1 MAKKKETAGIV
12 ANKAAEKTQ
21 KEQTRNVVRPSASVS
36 APDPAKQV
44 RQVALNKLIQ
54 ANTVQNDIAN
64 RKLGRG
70 YTYLTDPNADKYILE
85 SFNRGNPLSKVSGGA
100 SSNAMNTGLPD
111 WSKDLVRSQTIPDYL
126 DERAKNLTTAIG
138 DFVTGYQNPYKQ
150 QIRDTDREALAYMS
164 EDEQKEYSYL
174 LGKDSI
180 NGTHTAKEYADSLR
194 NKNVYKEALRRFKNY
209 QNANAAGRLA
219 HDIADPFVA
228 GIDNATQGATKRFAN
243 FVTGKNEVEDPSV
256 MENYFGMMSESAA
269 NNGNKLPL
277 INHTPEEVLQNIA
290 FMQGNMAPSQ
300 LAGGVGG
307 MLGAGEK
314 VAAAI
319 GASAMFPQ
327 VAGSAYNET
336 LRETGDVDKARLYA
350 LASGMNE
357 AAGEYLLGG
366 VENVSGGF
374 INDWAT
380 KNLPKQLAKAEGKTL
395 MSSAA
400 HALARALSNPIT
412 GFIMNGAQEGM
423 EEIVQGT
430 VDTVL
435 RNAILNEDNK
445 VDPFSEDNLYSAFVA
460 ALSVYGSNLAPSIAN
475 TAQRNAFGNQ
485 AMEVYRDMGLDYQT
499 LADSMPVSDADYTS
513 QYGLVDKQKRD
524 AALEAQALA
533 QSLAEKEKAGVKI
546 KGSEKAD
553 LAEAISNVQDNV
565 SEHIGN
571 KLRAQDLEMKP
582 MRDAEMVENV
592 RGGFDESGKTAFDSV
607 SGDKIQKARPFAAYY
622 NMGRFGTQVSE
633 NMQQAA
639 QEVGM
644 TSEEISSAMRA
655 GAADANNLFPTKA
668 TTEMQ
673 KIMKNIKAKGRQG
686 TATFEGVNYN
696 DLTTQQKLRV
706 DFSQALLN
714 KALGMDVRFI
724 QSNAVDGKYVG
735 ANGAYETINGRPTI
749 TLDVN
754 AGMNYE
760 SDWTGQMTDIKT
772 LLPTVS
778 HELTHYL
785 EKANKDAY
793 QQIAQTVVGA
803 LQKSGKYSRG
813 LSFNEILNA
822 ERTRLDNVEQRT
834 HTNDDALHEIVAR
847 ACEDM
852 LSGNKVAMQ
861 AFENLDANTKKTIA
875 DHIKEIF
882 DNIRDFFE
890 QMLTGY
896 RSDSAEARAIRQ
908 NMEEFE
914 KIRDMWNKALGDIT
928 ETVPAAD
935 VVEETTADQPVQAAF
950 SMRQFAKALDY
961 DLVFNSE
968 GIPFKI
974 VDPATGEAVTHV
986 TLEQMKQTSM
996 GTLVQAALE
1005 NGTIDSKTADEQLK
1019 MFADLMNLTL
1029 RYDEASL
1036 PMIWEIAGSYL
1047 FSSVKTNADAQYATT
1062 IDYGT
1067 ICSKTQALIDV
1078 LSNTM
1083 VKKGR
1088 GLTRD
1093 EVIAAYN
1100 KTANQGL
1107 SVPCPV
1113 CYVFS
1118 RWMGVPSLLETMSNC
1133 QERFGNESEAEIQA
1147 YIKRMIKEYG
1157 DAKAINNEKTK
1168 VQNKMATLER
1178 NLQKA
1183 IADKDLA
1190 KQKQI
1195 AKETQD
1201 LQQKLNDLES
1211 FNWVTQVRC
1220 KPNGK
1225 GYTLDRAYKPV
1236 PKDVLFDLRKS
1247 DDFASKYPKSWK
1259 YRTTRGAGMGKAI
1272 MPYSGA
1278 SLGDFIKGNKD
1289 RWVEAKNP
1297 FTTKNAKAAKNAV
1310 ARAITRAKCQNL
1322 IGGQRFQSTS
1332 DYRAEWGIDYLMTF
1346 LECQAAGSQVQLYT
1360 KVIEAVDLFATAGA
1374 EVNLSIM
1381 PKDNG
1386 YIVHKDG
1393 TKELVFSNVTG
1404 VDFNEAYKKVQQYDN
1419 VQMILVGINDE
1430 HIRLAMAD
1438 DRIGFIIPWHS
1449 SGNSKETLKTLMKA
1463 VGETLDVGT
1472 NVDYSDYQTDKVIDN
1487 SPRMQRLRQ
1496 FRKEIIQG
1504 KLWANYGSRQ
1514 AKVLTAEERSLLD
1527 ENPYLADL
1535 YRRFYQDTSAQEYGL
1550 KLNGKQ
1556 ASSIFPYEY
1565 WDKSL
1570 TVKDADIN
1578 GRRFQEYC
1586 ASLGLQPRFV
1596 EKFGNDPGYWKLLID
1611 RSMYNNDGTYHA
1623 PNAIDVTNVQIE
1635 QMPMEVNSNN
1645 YKDMSKI
1652 SQATMDT
1659 LMALDDAKDDLAAT
1673 DDVYTGEIVEDGA
1686 EDYGGVEY
1694 SHRVTATEKLPGTDI
1709 NLLDYLNQQIE
1720 NGEYITTY
1728 KAFLKVGN
1736 QYYSPMATFD
1746 VDEEKNVVMRT
1757 GIEIHE
1763 GEENDWLASDGKLTP
1778 EKAASMPIVIDP
1790 TSPYGFYYGKYN
1802 LVKGDENGN
1811 KVKNGDVEAAYNP
1824 YQHSSNL
1831 VVNDQFATYYKRPG
1845 VVVVECRI
1853 PLSEIN
1859 NPYWAPYAKDAT
1871 GKHEWKSGMIAG
1883 QLEKTDRDVYMTRY
1897 IQPVR
1902 ELSHREVA
1910 EKIRDYVLKE
1920 EHWVNMY
1927 FNDLHPEVAK
1937 ELEKMGIEI
1946 DQYGDN
1952 SHIKNTAMNNPD
1964 RFGNRMPVDLRDRVR
1979 AEREPGRAA
1988 REARSNTK
1996 EAKALR
2002 EKFKTEQAA
2011 ARAEAARVNRQRAD
2025 EALAL
2030 MDRGEAARIE
2040 AERNRL
2046 AAKEAAK
2053 AEERARKKA
2062 KKNKQYSMRGDY
2074 APTFYSKLQQEI
2086 GNFKGDKIGA
2096 ASVESYLKGK
2106 GVKDE
2111 EIKWSGIRQY
2121 LEGKKSVNKQE
2132 LMDYLKANELV
2143 IEEKTLGRNPVFT
2156 EVDAGDNAKQ
2166 FSSIEEIREY
2176 YESKYGEEVESED
2189 YDEYMDQ
2196 YSFWIGDD
2204 EFVFNVSS
2212 GDDNT
2217 HWSGYSLKG
2226 GANYREILFKIPNS
2240 DYSNLAMNAHWGEQG
2255 VLAHARVQD
2264 FTSEDGGKVLF
2275 VEEIQSDWHNEG
2287 QSKGYRKYAD
2297 REDYKGWAKRFSEDK
2312 AIQGLA
2318 KNLRKSGGLLYHDI
2332 QSSVIYSLRQNI
2344 EDAVRNGTVEKLP
2357 EFYKKAGNYDLS
2369 PKEIKAINGFAES
2382 YSMAVENEGTPDA
2395 PFRDSYTNFVL
2406 KDLLRMAAEGD
2417 YDYLAWTPGAMQ
2429 EQRWSKEYAEGY
2441 RIEYDQD
2448 IPKFLKKYG
2457 KQWGAGLTEIQLD
2470 TGYTDDDGNPRFDG
2484 NAITQTVPAI
2494 DVNDAMKE
2502 SVLYAGQPMF
2512 SQRNVDL
2519 DQRLDELVQ
2528 KYGAHPKGEKA
2539 VKDVAVPEQT
2549 SDGKRVRRY
2558 VRTVLESGV
2567 TSDMMD
2573 DEIKA
2578 KILKEGLSYEPVT
2591 DKDAG
2596 EYAASVLR
2604 IGGVERAQKEWNKAR
2619 SETAMTKDA
2628 MAVGQELLR
2637 EYAKQGDV
2645 ENVVKMVTELAAEG
2659 TRAGQTIQAMR
2670 MLKKYATESPEIGLG
2685 YIQKTVDIMNR
2696 EAKAK
2701 MGKRYKEM
2709 KIDQR
2714 LADEYVKASTKDQID
2729 AALGKIYKNLGSQ
2742 VQKTAGEEVIDRLR
2756 TWRYSA
2762 MLGNPRTHVRNFV
2775 GNALFVPAV
2784 TMKNAIGSVLEAGA
2798 KQKTKSLFTTKA
2810 ARQFAAQDALEMRDL
2825 LQGNA
2830 DKSIRQLI
2838 EGERKTFTNPLL
2850 NKFTKLNGDALE
2862 YEDWIF
2868 LRYHYQ
2874 NALAQY
2880 LSANKLNPNAL
2891 DGKELAKARQ
2901 YAVKEAQKATYRDA
2915 NKVSTWLNQSHG
2927 AGAVVKYMMEGMMPF
2942 KKTPTNI
2949 LRRGIEY
2956 SPAMIVERLTKGI
2969 YDLNKGN
2976 ITVNEWID
2984 GLASGLT
2991 GTALFGLGMFLASTG
3006 AVLGGYGDD
3015 DEKKKKKLKGE
3026 QEYAAKIGDY
3036 TYTIDWAAPAA
3047 LPLFIGVETMYG
3059 LRKDGN
3065 FNMDD
3070 MSKAVARLIDPMINM
3085 SMLQGLNDTLDAI
3098 SYSDD
3103 KLSALTAETVYSLL
3117 GQYVPTILGQ
3127 VARTI
3132 DTTQRVNYQD
3142 ANKGMS
3148 KNMLYFL
3155 EKMQNKIPYMTFSN
3169 DPYLD
3174 EFGRKNVTES
3184 RMIAFIQNFI
3194 SPGYIKKSDNDRV
3207 VKAVTRLSEQTEE
3220 DVLPKKMPKY
3230 IGTKE
3235 DRMDLTS
3242 RQYYR
3247 FQRDAGTM
3255 SYNIIDN
3262 MLDDDRY
3269 IGLDADQ
3276 QAAAIKMGY
3285 DYAKA
3290 AARKEL
3296 QPEYELKGDSK
3307 KIYEAYENDGTL
3319 PYDTILNLSMLHDVT
3334 DGVTGDKDE
3343 NGKTI
3348 QGSEKKNTIEAILN
3362 SSGTASDK
3370 AKMYEMSYPEDKVY
3384 KKWRGSNYSGVDYMK
3399 HYSAINNF
3407 HGDKKQESVIDY
3419 IKHQTDNIDKQ
3430 KLMWEIAGYK
3440 LDSEKGGV
3448 VTTDGNFN
3456 KKMGY
3461 K

>member
-1 MAKKKETAGIV
+1 MAKKKETAGV
-12 ANKAAEKTQ
+12 VSNKAVVKTQ
-21 KEQTRNVVRPSASVS
+21 NAQTRNTAKPSASVS
-36 APDPAKQV
+36 MPDTEQQV
-44 RQVALNKLIQ
+44 RRTAINKLAQ
-54 ANTVQNDIAN
+54 ANGVKTNIRSQ
-64 RKLGRG
+64 KLGN
-70 YTYLTDPNADKYILE
+70 TYSYLNDPQADKYILE
-85 SFNRGNPLSKVSGGA
+85 SFNRGNPLSKVSGGP
-100 SSNAMNTGLPD
+100 SGNAANNGMPE
-111 WSKDLVRSQTIPDYL
+111 WSKDLVRSQTIPDFIR
-126 DERAKNLTTAIG
+126 ERTQNLTSTVE
-138 DFVTGYQNPYKQ
+138 DFISGYKNPYKQ
-150 QIRDTDREALAYMS
+150 QIANTDKEALAYMT

-180 NGTHTAKEYADSLR
+180 NGTTNASKYAESLR

-209 QNANAAGRLA
+209 QNSNTAGRII
-219 HDIADPFVA
+219 HDIADPYVA
-228 GIDNATQGATKRFAN
+228 GIDNAVQGSTKRFAN

-256 MENYFGMMSESAA
+256 MENYYGMMSDSAA
-269 NNGNKLPL
+269 NSGNKIPI

-314 VAAAI
+314 VASALGAA
-319 GASAMFPQ
+319 AMFPQ

-336 LRETGDVDKARLYA
+336 LRDTGDVDKARLYA
-350 LASGMNE
+350 LASGVNE
-357 AAGEYLLGG
+357 AGGEYFLGG
-366 VENVSGGF
+366 LENVSGGF

-380 KNLPKQLAKAEGKTL
+380 KNLPKSLARAEGKTL
-395 MSSAA
+395 LANASR
-400 HALARALSNPIT
+400 ALAKVLMNPAT

-435 RNAILNEDNK
+435 RNAILGENNE

-460 ALSVYGSNLAPSIAN
+460 ALSVYGSNLGPSIAN
-475 TAQRNAFGNQ
+475 NAQRNAYGNQ
-485 AMEVYRDMGLDYQT
+485 AMQVFRDMGYDYQK
-499 LADSMPVSDADYTS
+499 LADTMPVSEENYTS
-513 QYGLVDKQKRD
+513 ELGLVDKQKLQD
-524 AALEAQALA
+524 AQEAQALA
-533 QSLAEKEKAGVKI
+533 QSLATKEGAGARIKA
-546 KGSEKAD
+546 SEKAD
-553 LAEAISNVQDNV
+553 LAEAINKVQDNY
-565 SEHIGN
+565 SEHMGN
-571 KLRAQDLEMKP
+571 KLRAQDLELKP
-582 MRDAEMVENV
+582 MRDAEMVENI
-592 RGGFDESGKTAFDSV
+592 RGGFNENGKTAFDAM
-607 SGDKIQKARPFAAYY
+607 SGDKVQKARAFAAYY
-622 NMGRFGTQVSE
+622 NMGRFGTDVSE
-633 NMQQAA
+633 NMQQTAR
-639 QEVGM
+639 EVGL
-644 TSEEISSAMRA
+644 TSEEMSSALRA
-655 GAADANNLFPTKA
+655 GAEDANNLFPTKA
-668 TTEMQ
+668 SAEM
-673 KIMKNIKAKGRQG
+673 KRIAKNIKAKGRQG
-686 TATFEGVNYN
+686 SVKFDGVDYN
-696 DLTTQQKLRV
+696 SLTTQQKMRV
-706 DFSQALLN
+706 DFSEALLT
-714 KALGMDVRFI
+714 KGLGVDVVFV
-724 QSNAVDGKYVG
+724 QSGVEDGKYQG
-735 ANGAYETINGRPTI
+735 ANGAYQTINGRPTI

-778 HELTHYL
+778 HELTHFL

-793 QQIAQTVVGA
+793 QQIAQSVVGA
-803 LQKSGKYSRG
+803 LQKSGKYSKG
-813 LSFNEILNA
+813 LSFNEILNE
-822 ERTRLDNVEQRT
+822 ERNRLDNVEQRS

-852 LSGNKVAMQ
+852 LSGNKQALQ
-861 AFENLDANTKKTIA
+861 AFENLDANTKKTIS

-890 QMLTGY
+890 QMLKEY
-896 RSDSAEARAIRQ
+896 RSGSAEARAIRS
-908 NMEEFE
+908 NMKEFE

-928 ETVPAAD
+928 ETVHAAD
-935 VVEETTADQPVQAAF
+935 AVEETTEEQPVQSEF

-968 GIPFKI
+968 GVPFKI
-974 VDPATGEAVTHV
+974 VDPETGEAVTHV
-986 TLEQMKQTSM
+986 TADHMRQTSM
-996 GTLVQAALE
+996 GVLVQAALE
-1005 NGTIDSKTADEQLK
+1005 NNTIDSKTADEQLK

-1029 RYDEASL
+1029 EYDEASL
-1036 PMIWEIAGSYL
+1036 PMIWQIAGSYL

-1078 LSNTM
+1078 LSETM
-1083 VKKGR
+1083 VQKGR

-1093 EVIAAYN
+1093 EVITAYN

-1118 RWMGVPSLLETMSNC
+1118 RWMGVPSLLETMNTC
-1133 QERFGNESEAEIQA
+1133 QDRFGKASEAEIQA
-1147 YIKRMIKEYG
+1147 YIKRMVKEYG
-1157 DAKAINNEKTK
+1157 NAKAINNEKTK
-1168 VQNKMATLER
+1168 VQNKMETLER
-1178 NLQKA
+1178 DLQKA
-1183 IADKDLA
+1183 IADKNLS
-1190 KQKQI
+1190 KQKKI
-1195 AKETQD
+1195 AKETQE
-1201 LQQKLNDLES
+1201 LQKKLSDLES

-1220 KPNGK
+1220 KPNGT
-1225 GYTLDRAYKPV
+1225 GYTLDRDYNPV
-1236 PKDVLFDLRKS
+1236 PPEVLFDLRKS
-1247 DDFASKYPKSWK
+1247 DDFATRFPKSWK

-1289 RWVEAKNP
+1289 RWIDKKNP
-1297 FTTKNAKAAKNAV
+1297 FVTKNSKAAKSAV
-1310 ARAITRAKCQNL
+1310 ARAITRAKAQNL

-1381 PKDNG
+1381 PKNNG

-1404 VDFNEAYKKVQQYDN
+1404 VDFDAAYKKVQQYDN

-1449 SGNSKETLKTLMKA
+1449 SGNSKETLKALMNA

-1504 KLWANYGSRQ
+1504 KLWADYKNRR
-1514 AKVLTAEERSLLD
+1514 AKTLTAEEQSLLD
-1527 ENPYLADL
+1527 ENSYLADL
-1535 YRRFYQDTSAQEYGL
+1535 YERFYQDTSAQEYGI

-1570 TVKDADIN
+1570 TVKDADQN

-1611 RSMYNNDGTYHA
+1611 RSMYNNDGTYHD
-1623 PNAIDVTNVQIE
+1623 PSAIDVTNVQVD

-1645 YKDMSKI
+1645 YKDQGKI
-1652 SQATMDT
+1652 AQATMDT
-1659 LMALDDAKDDLAAT
+1659 LMALDGTQNDLQAVDDIS
-1673 DDVYTGEIVEDGA
+1673 TGEITEEDEA
-1686 EDYGGVEY
+1686 PDDYGEVEY

-1709 NLLDYLNQQIE
+1709 DLLDYLNEQIK
-1720 NGEYITTY
+1720 NGQYITTY
-1728 KAFLKVGN
+1728 KAFLKVGD

-1746 VDEEKNVVMRT
+1746 VDEEKNAVMRT
-1757 GIEIHE
+1757 GVEIHE

-1778 EKAASMPIVIDP
+1778 EKAATMPVKDDP
-1790 TSPYGFYYGKYN
+1790 TSPYGFYYGSYN
-1802 LVKGDENGN
+1802 LVKGDESGN
-1811 KVKNGDVEAAYNP
+1811 KVKNGDVGAAYNP

-1831 VVNDQFATYYKRPG
+1831 VLNDQFATYYKRPG
-1845 VVVVECRI
+1845 IVVVECRI
-1853 PLSEIN
+1853 PMSEIN

-1871 GKHEWKSGMIAG
+1871 GKHEWKSGSIAG
-1883 QLEKTDRDVYMTRY
+1883 QLEKTDRYVYMTRY

-1902 ELSHREVA
+1902 ELSNREVA
-1910 EKIRDYVLKE
+1910 EKIRDYVLAE
-1920 EHWVNMY
+1920 DHWVNMY

-1937 ELEKMGIEI
+1937 ELENMGIEI
-1946 DQYGDN
+1946 DPYGDGG
-1952 SHIKNTAMNNPD
+1952 HIKNEAINNPD
-1964 RFGNRMPVDLRDRVR
+1964 RFGNKMPIDLRDRVR
-1979 AEREPGRAA
+1979 AEREPGNKA
-1988 REARSNTK
+1988 REARNKTK
-1996 EAKALR
+1996 EAKAR
-2002 EKFKTEQAA
+2002 QKEFKATQAA
-2011 ARAEAARVNRQRAD
+2011 VRAEAARVNRYRAA
-2025 EALAL
+2025 ESPAFLEKV
-2030 MDRGEAARIE
+2030 EAARQRLE
-2040 AERNRL
+2040 AE
-2046 AAKEAAK
+2046 K
-2053 AEERARKKA
+2053 ARKKA
-2062 KKNKQYSMRGDY
+2062 EREAKKAGNKTQYSMRGDY
-2074 APTFYSKLQQEI
+2074 APTFYSKLQREI

-2111 EIKWSGIRQY
+2111 EIKWSGIRQF

-2132 LMDYLKANELV
+2132 LMDYLKANELE
-2143 IEEKTLGRNPVFT
+2143 IETVALGGLDSDDVDFYELR
-2156 EVDAGDNAKQ
+2156 DAG
-2166 FSSIEEIREY
+2166 F
-2176 YESKYGEEVESED
+2176 
-2189 YDEYMDQ
+2189 DEN
-2196 YSFWIGDD
+2196 G
-2204 EFVFNVSS
+2204 
-2212 GDDNT
+2212 T
-2217 HWSGYSLKG
+2217 RWSQYSLKG
-2226 GANYREILFKIPNS
+2226 GDNYREILFKIPNS

-2287 QSKGYRKYAD
+2287 QRKGYRKYAD

-2344 EDAVRNGTVEKLP
+2344 EDAARNGTVEKLP

-2369 PKEIKAINGFAES
+2369 PKEIKTINGFAES

-2417 YDYLAWTPGAMQ
+2417 YDYLAWTTGKMQ
-2429 EQRWSKEYAEGY
+2429 EERWSNEFAEGY
-2441 RIEYDQD
+2441 HIEYDQD

-2457 KQWGAGLTEIQLD
+2457 KQWGAGLTDVELN
-2470 TGYTDDDGNPRFDG
+2470 TGSVDEDGNPRFDG
-2484 NAITQTVPAI
+2484 GNILKTVPAI
-2494 DVNDAMKE
+2494 VVNDAMKE

-2519 DQRLDELVQ
+2519 DQRLDALVE
-2528 KYGAHPKGEKA
+2528 KYGALPKGEKA
-2539 VKDVAVPEQT
+2539 VRDISVPEQT

-2558 VRTVLESGV
+2558 ARTVLESGI

-2573 DEIKA
+2573 EEIKE

-2591 DKDAG
+2591 DESAA

-2604 IGGVERAQKEWNKAR
+2604 IGGTAKAQKEWDRAR
-2619 SETAMTKDA
+2619 RSDTFNKDA

-2659 TRAGQTIQAMR
+2659 TRMGQNIQAMR
-2670 MLKKYATESPEIGLG
+2670 MLKKYATQSPAIGLG
-2685 YIQKTVDIMNR
+2685 YIQRTVDIMNR

-2709 KIDQR
+2709 VIDQR
-2714 LADEYVKASTKDQID
+2714 LADEYVNATTKDEID

-2742 VQKTAGEEVIDRLR
+2742 VQKTTGEEIIDRLR
-2756 TWRYSA
+2756 AWRYSA

-2784 TMKNAIGSVLEAGA
+2784 TMKNAIGSVLEAGT
-2798 KQKTKSLFTTKA
+2798 KEKTKALITSKA
-2810 ARQFAAQDALEMRDL
+2810 ARQFAAQDAIEMKDV

-2830 DKSIRQLI
+2830 DKPIRQLI
-2838 EGERKTFTNPLL
+2838 ADERKTFLNPVL
-2850 NKFTKLNGDALE
+2850 NKFTKMNGDALE

-2880 LSANKLNPNAL
+2880 ITANKLDVDNL
-2891 DGKELAKARQ
+2891 DGKDLAKARQ
-2901 YAVKEAQKATYRDA
+2901 YAVNEAQKATYRDA
-2915 NKVSTWLNQSHG
+2915 SKVSTWLNQSSG
-2927 AGAVVKYMMEGMMPF
+2927 AGAVVKYMMEGMLPF
-2942 KKTPTNI
+2942 KKTPANI
-2949 LRRGIEY
+2949 LKRGIEY
-2956 SPAMIVERLTKGI
+2956 SPAMIVERMSKGLI
-2969 YDLNKGN
+2969 DLNRGN

-2984 GLASGLT
+2984 GMASGLT
-2991 GTALFGLGMFLASTG
+2991 GTALFGLGMFLASVG
-3006 AVLGGYGDD
+3006 AVLGGYKDD
-3015 DEKKKKKLKGE
+3015 DDKKKRKLKGE

-3047 LPLFIGVETMYG
+3047 LPLFMGVETMYG
-3059 LRKDGN
+3059 LREDGD

-3070 MSKAVARLIDPMINM
+3070 MGKSVARLIDPMINM
-3085 SMLQGLNDTLDAI
+3085 SMLSGLNDTLDAI

-3103 KLSALTAETVYSLL
+3103 KLSAFTEETFYNLL
-3117 GQYVPTILGQ
+3117 GQYVPTLFGQ

-3132 DTTQRVNYQD
+3132 DTTQRINYQD
-3142 ANKGMS
+3142 MNKGKP
-3148 KNMLYFL
+3148 KNMLYFI

-3174 EFGRKNVTES
+3174 EFGRENTTEP
-3184 RMIAFIQNFI
+3184 RWLAAIQNFV
-3194 SPGYIKKSDNDRV
+3194 SPGYLSKNDNDRV
-3207 VKAVTRLSEQTEE
+3207 VKAVTKLSERTEE
-3220 DVLPKKMPKY
+3220 KVLPEKMPKY
-3230 IGTKE
+3230 LGQGD

-3242 RQYYR
+3242 KQYYR
-3247 FQRDAGTM
+3247 FQRDAGRM
-3255 SYNIIDN
+3255 SYNIIDS

-3269 IGLDADQ
+3269 NNLNSDQ

-3290 AARKEL
+3290 SARKEL
-3296 QPEYELKGDSK
+3296 QPDYELKGDSK
-3307 KIYEAYENDGTL
+3307 KIYEAYEEDGAL
-3319 PYDTILNLSMLHDVT
+3319 PYDTILNLSMLKNTTGDVT
-3334 DGVTGDKDE
+3334 ADYDE
-3343 NGKTI
+3343 NGDAINGT
-3348 QGSEKKNTIEAILN
+3348 KKINTIDAILN
-3362 SSGTASDK
+3362 STASASEK
-3370 AKMYEMSYPEDKVY
+3370 AKMYEMSYPDDDVY
-3384 KKWRGSNYSGVDYMK
+3384 KRWRNSNYSAVDYMK
-3399 HYSAINNF
+3399 HFNSISGF
-3407 HGDKKQESVIDY
+3407 HGDEKQKSVIDY
-3419 IKHQTDNIDKQ
+3419 IKKQTDSKEKQ
-3430 KLMWEIAGYK
+3430 MLMWEMAGYK
-3440 LDSEKGGV
+3440 LDSTKDGV
-3448 VTTDGNFN
+3448 VTTNGNFN

-3461 K
+3461 